1 MDVAHF
7 SVRFLH
13 EYLTQRHEFEGK
25 WVTLAYGFKDLVET
39 KVGHRVV
46 MAHTAPNTTE
56 AQRFECELRNLI
68 VADPEFGV
76 HLWLVL
82 TQRMDYALYLT
93 DKEVLYDPDLFQRN
107 APYVPRER
115 DWCAILAAAIGVL
128 LVVMAVVS
136 SVRFLT

>member
-7 SVRFLH
+7 SVCFLH
-13 EYLTQRHEFEGK
+13 EYLTKRHELERK
-25 WVTLAYGFKDLVET
+25 WVTRACGFKSVVEA
-39 KVGHRVV
+39 KVGHKITET
-46 MAHTAPNTTE
+46 HTTPNTVG
-56 AQRFECELRNLI
+56 AQQFECELRNFI

-82 TQRMDYALYLT
+82 TQRMDYATYLT
-93 DKEVLYDPDLFQRN
+93 DKEVLYDPGLFQSN